1 MKVKWFKK
9 GKFMNINFK
18 KALVTGGAGFIGS
31 HLIEALVAAKCGVT
45 VLDNLSSGS
54 RSNLEPLKDRITFH
68 QGDIR
73 QKDILEE
80 AAQGCDVIFH
90 LAAVVSVPQ
99 TIDNPVESAEINDIG
114 TLNVFEAARSQ
125 NVRRIVFSSSCA
137 VYGDD
142 PLLPKTETMIPKP
155 TSPYAVQK
163 LSAEHYARIYNEL
176 FGVESVSLRYFNV
189 FGPRQDPSSPY
200 SGVIS
205 IFMTR
210 ALSNQAPVIYGDGK
224 QSRDFVYVKD
234 VVKANLLA
242 AAIKQPRGS
251 IFNIGTG
258 NQVSISR
265 LWERIAFLSG
275 QKSLAPI
282 YEPARAGD
290 ILRSYAG
297 MDFTKSKL
305 KFDPECSLEQGLETT
320 LEWYRGQITDDRGQ
334 KTAVR

>member
-1 MKVKWFKK
+1 
-9 GKFMNINFK
+9 MNIDFK

-31 HLIEALVAAKCGVT
+31 HLVEALVAAKCGVT

-73 QKDILEE
+73 QKGIIE
-80 AAQGCDVIFH
+80 AAAEDCEVIFH
-90 LAAVVSVPQ
+90 LAAMVSVPQ
-99 TIDNPVESAEINDIG
+99 TVDNPVESAEINDIG
-114 TLNVFEAARSQ
+114 TLNVFEAARSRK
-125 NVRRIVFSSSCA
+125 VRRIVFSSSCA

-142 PLLPKTETMIPKP
+142 PLLPKIETMTPKP

-163 LSAEHYARIYNEL
+163 LTAEHYARIYNEL

-210 ALSNQAPVIYGDGK
+210 ALTNQAPVIYGDGS

-234 VVKANLLA
+234 VVNANLLA
-242 AAIKQPRGS
+242 AAMKQPQGS

-258 NQVSISR
+258 SQVRINQ
-265 LWERIAFLSG
+265 LWGKIAFLSG
-275 QKSLAPI
+275 QKNLVPR

-297 MDFTKSKL
+297 MELAKSKL
-305 KFDPECSLEQGLETT
+305 KFDPEYSLEQGLELT
-320 LEWYRGQITDDRGQ
+320 LEWYRGQIEEDR
-334 KTAVR
+334 

>member
-1 MKVKWFKK
+1 
-9 GKFMNINFK
+9 MNINFK

-31 HLIEALVAAKCGVT
+31 HLVEALVAAKCGVT
-45 VLDNLSSGS
+45 VLDNLSSGNL
-54 RSNLEPLKDRITFH
+54 SNLEPLKDRITFH

-73 QKDILEE
+73 QRNILEE

-99 TIDNPVESAEINDIG
+99 TVDNPVESAEVNDIG
-114 TLNVFEAARSQ
+114 TLNVFEAARSR

-142 PLLPKTETMIPKP
+142 PSLPKIETMSPMP
-155 TSPYAVQK
+155 TSPYAIQK

-176 FGVESVSLRYFNV
+176 YGVEGVSLRYFNV

-210 ALSNQAPVIYGDGK
+210 ALSKQAPMIYGDGN

-234 VVKANLLA
+234 VVNANLLA
-242 AAIKQPRGS
+242 ASMNQPRGS

-258 NQVSISR
+258 SQVRINQ
-265 LWERIAFLSG
+265 LWEKIAFLSG
-275 QKSLAPI
+275 QKNL
-282 YEPARAGD
+282 EPRYGAARAGD

-297 MDFTKSKL
+297 MDLAKSKL
-305 KFDPECSLEQGLETT
+305 KFDPECSLEQGLELT
-320 LEWYRGQITDDRGQ
+320 LEWYRGQMAENR
-334 KTAVR
+334 

>member
-1 MKVKWFKK
+1 MKVKGFEK
-9 GKFMNINFK
+9 GKFMNISFK
-18 KALVTGGAGFIGS
+18 KALATGGAGFIGS
-31 HLIEALVAAKCGVT
+31 HLVEALVAAKCGVT
-45 VLDNLSSGS
+45 VVDNLSSGNL
-54 RSNLEPLKDRITFH
+54 SNLEPLKDRITFY

-80 AAQGCDVIFH
+80 AAEGCDVIFH
-90 LAAVVSVPQ
+90 LAAIVSVPQ
-99 TIDNPVESAEINDIG
+99 TVENPVESAEVNDIG
-114 TLNVFEAARSQ
+114 TLNVFEAARLR

-142 PLLPKTETMIPKP
+142 PLLPKVETMKP
-155 TSPYAVQK
+155 MPASPYAVQK
-163 LSAEHYARIYNEL
+163 LSAEHYARVYNDL

-210 ALSNQAPVIYGDGK
+210 SLSKQAAVIHGDGN

-234 VVKANLLA
+234 VVNANLLA
-242 AAIKQPRGS
+242 ASMKQPRGS

-258 NQVSISR
+258 SQVRINQ
-265 LWERIAFLSG
+265 LWERIASLSG
-275 QKSLAPI
+275 QKNLKPR

-290 ILRSYAG
+290 ILNSYAG
-297 MDFTKSKL
+297 MDLAKSKL
-305 KFDPECSLEQGLETT
+305 KFDPECSLEQGLELT
-320 LEWYRGQITDDRGQ
+320 LEWYRGQ
-334 KTAVR
+334 VE

>member
-1 MKVKWFKK
+1 MSFT
-9 GKFMNINFK
+9 FK

-31 HLIEALVAAKCGVT
+31 HLVEALVAGKCSVT

-54 RSNLEPLKDRITFH
+54 LLNLEPLRDRITFY

-73 QKDILEE
+73 QGDILGK
-80 AAQGCDVIFH
+80 AAEGCDVIFH
-90 LAAVVSVPQ
+90 LAAVVAVQQ

-125 NVRRIVFSSSCA
+125 NACRIVFSSSCA

-142 PLLPKTETMIPKP
+142 PLLPKTETMNPQP
-155 TSPYAVQK
+155 TSPYAVHK
-163 LSAEHYARIYNEL
+163 LSAEHYARIYYEL
-176 FGVESVSLRYFNV
+176 YGLESVSLRYFNV

-210 ALSNQAPVIYGDGK
+210 AVSNQAPVIYGDGS

-234 VVKANLLA
+234 VVYANLLA
-242 AAIKQPRGS
+242 AAMNHPQGS

-258 NQVSISR
+258 NQVRINR
-265 LWERIAFLSG
+265 LWEIIASLSG
-275 QKSLAPI
+275 QKPLEPR
-282 YEPARAGD
+282 YEPVRSGD
-290 ILRSYAG
+290 ILHSYAG

-305 KFDPECSLEQGLETT
+305 KFNPAVSLEQGLEMTF
-320 LEWYRGQITDDRGQ
+320 EWYRGQRTDDR
-334 KTAVR
+334 